1 VKVNGGESTAVALE
15 PKIGASAV
23 LAAKAARSVSLD
35 LAHVDGVGAL
45 GPFADFELDGVAVTN
60 FALYLGLVNK
70 EVGTSF
76 LLDESEAFDLVEPLH
91 GTLCHV
97 ILRLGLYYF
106 SVVVDEFAWPTENNG
121 YQPPLGCA
129 MGDGLVFAYLL
140 LKEHPYGREMLAQLL
155 SEGFVPAII
164 IEEDSAIGDEERE
177 KFLARIA
184 GNPSPRLSSSR
195 WLDSR
200 WATSPC
206 RSTIL
211 RRSCRTFVI
220 LNWTWSGVR

>member
-1 VKVNGGESTAVALE
+1 MKVNAWGSPAVAPPVE
-15 PKIGASAV
+15 RGARHR
-23 LAAKAARSVSLD
+23 AAIAACWCSLD
-35 LAHVDGVGAL
+35 LADVDGVGAL
-45 GPFADFELDGVAVTN
+45 GPFANFELDGVAVTN

-76 LLDESEAFDLVEPLH
+76 LLDESEAFDLVKPLH

-97 ILRLGLYYF
+97 ILRPCLYYF
-106 SVVVDEFAWPTENNG
+106 SMMVDEFACPTKNNG
-121 YQPPLGCA
+121 HQSPLGRA

-155 SEGFVPAII
+155 FEGFVPAII

-184 GNPSPRLSSSR
+184 GNPVAP
-195 WLDSR
+195 
-200 WATSPC
+200 
-206 RSTIL
+206 TIVEWVVGL
-211 RRSCRTFVI
+211 EVGHVTVPIHNSEEDIRIFVI
-220 LNWTWSGVR
+220 LNWTWS